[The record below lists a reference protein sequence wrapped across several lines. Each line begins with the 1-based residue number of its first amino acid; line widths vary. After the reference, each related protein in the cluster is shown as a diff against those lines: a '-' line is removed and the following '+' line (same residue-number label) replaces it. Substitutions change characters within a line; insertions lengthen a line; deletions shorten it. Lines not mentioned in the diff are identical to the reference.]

1 MSTIVGNIVIKVQDV
16 HPDIPAEQIARA
28 LALICGA
35 VLLFVGLIRCGWIV
49 EFIPLVTITS
59 FMTGAAISIAVG
71 QVPSMMGITGVN
83 TREASYKV
91 FINTLKA
98 LPRSR
103 LDAALGLSALFLLYA
118 IRWFCDFMSSRQPN
132 KKKMWFFISTLR
144 MTFIILLYTMISWLV
159 NRGITSDKDAK
170 FRILGT
176 VPKGRDSL
184 FRIARILANHPC
196 CLQGFDT
203 LVFHTLMEGWSRLWR
218 AIFQQ
223 ASLCLSSNTL
233 RFRSP
238 LDVSTTMSS
247 ILRKNWSPWDSRT
260 CWVRS

>member
-28 LALICGA
+28 LALVCGA
-35 VLLFVGLIRCGWIV
+35 VLLFIGLIRCGWIV

-71 QVPSMMGITGVN
+71 QVPTMMGIKGVN

-98 LPRSR
+98 LPNSR
-103 LDAALGLSALFLLYA
+103 LDAALGLSALFFLYA

-132 KKKMWFFISTLR
+132 RKKMWFFISTLR

-159 NRGITSDKDAK
+159 NRGITSDKEAK

-176 VPKGRDSL
+176 VPKGRVSRPSFHGIPAD
-184 FRIARILANHPC
+184 HPC
-196 CLQGFDT
+196 YLQGSDI
-203 LVFHTLMEGWSRLWR
+203 LVSHTSIRGCCHLSRP
-218 AIFQQ
+218 ISQQ
-223 ASLCLSSNTL
+223 ALS
-233 RFRSP
+233 
-238 LDVSTTMSS
+238 
-247 ILRKNWSPWDSRT
+247 
-260 CWVRS
+260 C